1 MYRGWS
7 FAAVAMVALLG
18 SEAAAETP
26 LAGFF
31 IAREA
36 CPALQSIRNAT
47 NPGELKIEPGK
58 SYPMIAKN
66 KPNASHYLIEFE
78 GAEPARRWVAVDCGE
93 HVVSADG
100 SSQPQEP
107 PANEDRD
114 NDGRR
119 AEYVL
124 SVNWQPAFCEARRD
138 KAECAS
144 QTPDRFD
151 ATHFTLHGLWPQ
163 PRRNAYC
170 DVPPEMSLADKDGDW
185 DRLPE
190 PKLSDATRL
199 RLAQVMPGT
208 QSNLERHEW
217 IKHGTCFHADSA
229 DEYFSRAIA
238 LVDQLNASKAQG
250 LFAANI
256 GGVITSKAIRDA
268 FDESFGDGAG
278 DRVRVSCKRIRGRSL
293 IVELTIGLAGEIGD
307 EPSLA
312 DLIAGSAPT
321 DPGCPGGAIDAVGTR

>member
-1 MYRGWS
+1 LRR
-7 FAAVAMVALLG
+7 
-18 SEAAAETP
+18 
-26 LAGFF
+26 
-31 IAREA
+31 ARR
-36 CPALQSIRNAT
+36 L
-47 NPGELKIEPGK
+47 
-58 SYPMIAKN
+58 
-66 KPNASHYLIEFE
+66 
-78 GAEPARRWVAVDCGE
+78 RRWVK
-93 HVVSADG
+93 
-100 SSQPQEP
+100 
-107 PANEDRD
+107 PAAGARAREERD
-114 NDGRR
+114 SDPTR

-124 SVNWQPAFCEARRD
+124 SVSWQPAFCETKRD
-138 KAECAS
+138 KAECAT
-144 QTPDRFD
+144 QTPNRFD

-190 PKLSDATRL
+190 PKLSDATRQ

-238 LVDQLNASKAQG
+238 LIDQLNAAKAQG
-250 LFAANI
+250 LFASNV
-256 GGVITSKAIRDA
+256 GGEITGKAIRDP
-268 FDESFGDGAG
+268 FDESFGEGAG
-278 DRVRVSCKRIRGRSL
+278 DRVRVSCKRIRGRNL

-312 DLIAGSAPT
+312 NLIAASAAT
-321 DPGCPGGAIDAVGTR
+321 DPGCPGGAVDTVGTH